1 MDGFPT
7 DTAATRTIGLRH
19 YTRAASV
26 LMPALLLG
34 VLLGCTAGGT
44 GGGGSG
50 GSDGGPAALACDDV
64 TVLFS
69 ADQVL
74 ADPDGDCFAW
84 VDAMHGRVVRQT
96 VGSASIWSR
105 RAEAGPGVLT
115 GAVHTLGVGWF
126 GPEGT
131 DIPERMSNPADKT
144 GVARLFLFRP
154 DGSGPD
160 ALASP
165 LFDMYNPA
173 IPAETNHSAFQDVLP
188 RNDFFVAVVDSQKL
202 DVAML
207 APTPQPLVH
216 ETLPLYDP
224 DGVTT
229 TEPTHADP
237 GEGDLVLLMGFPN
250 TGDLAGELAA
260 SVGRVLSHAEA
271 AGVIEMLADARDEE
285 GDIPYEPEVEMII
298 EAQSV
303 TGMSGGAVFNRD
315 GQQLGI
321 LVRASDVHDGTQYVR
336 AVRMAYVVAR
346 LAIALDNL
354 SPEDQAVVQRYLE
367 PGN

>member
-1 MDGFPT
+1 MDRFPT
-7 DTAATRTIGLRH
+7 DATATRMIHLRH
-19 YTRAASV
+19 NSRAASV
-26 LMPALLLG
+26 LMLALLLS
-34 VLLGCTAGGT
+34 VLHGCPGGSSGGF
-44 GGGGSG
+44 GGGAPS
-50 GSDGGPAALACDDV
+50 PTCDDV

-69 ADQVL
+69 AEQVL
-74 ADPDGDCFAW
+74 AEPDGDCFAW
-84 VDAMHGRVVRQT
+84 VDAVHGRVVRQS

-131 DIPERMSNPADKT
+131 DIPERMSNPADTT
-144 GVARLFLFRP
+144 GVPRLFLFLP

-160 ALASP
+160 ELASP

-173 IPAETNHSAFQDVLP
+173 IPADANHDAFRDLPP

-202 DVAML
+202 DVGLL
-207 APTPQPLVH
+207 APTPEPLVN

-229 TEPTHADP
+229 AEPTHADP
-237 GEGDLVLLMGFPN
+237 VVGELVLLMGFAS

-260 SVGRVLSHAEA
+260 SVGRVLSDGEA
-271 AGVIEMLADARDEE
+271 AGVIEMLAGAQDEE

-298 EAQSV
+298 EAQAG
-303 TGMSGGAVFNRD
+303 TGMSGGAAFNRD
-315 GQQLGI
+315 GQQVGI
-321 LVRASDVHDGTQYVR
+321 LVRASEVHGGTQYVR
-336 AVRMAYVVAR
+336 AIRMAYVVAR
-346 LAIALDNL
+346 LATAFDNL
-354 SPEDQAVVQRYLE
+354 SPEDQAVLRQYLE
-367 PGN
+367 PRN

>member
-1 MDGFPT
+1 MDRFPT
-7 DTAATRTIGLRH
+7 DATVTRTIHLRRNS
-19 YTRAASV
+19 RAASG
-26 LMPALLLG
+26 LMLALLLG
-34 VLLGCTAGGT
+34 VLHGCPGGF
-44 GGGGSG
+44 GGG
-50 GSDGGPAALACDDV
+50 PTPTPACDDI

-69 ADQVL
+69 AEKVL
-74 ADPDGDCFAW
+74 ADLDGDCFAW
-84 VDAMHGRVVRQT
+84 VDAVHGRAVRQS

-105 RAEAGPGVLT
+105 RAEAGSGLLT

-144 GVARLFLFRP
+144 GVPRLFLFHP

-160 ALASP
+160 ELASP

-173 IPAETNHSAFQDVLP
+173 IPAEVNQDAFRDVLP

-202 DVAML
+202 DVGLL
-207 APTPQPLVH
+207 APTPEPLVN

-224 DGVTT
+224 AGVTT

-237 GEGDLVLLMGFPN
+237 GEGDLVLLMGFAS

-260 SVGRVLSHAEA
+260 SVGRVLSDGEA
-271 AGVIEMLADARDEE
+271 QSVIEMLANAQDEE
-285 GDIPYEPEVEMII
+285 GDIPHEPEVEMII
-298 EAQSV
+298 EARAV
-303 TGMSGGAVFNRD
+303 TGMSGGAAFNRD
-315 GQQLGI
+315 GQQVGI
-321 LVRASDVHDGTQYVR
+321 LIRASDVHDGTQYVR

-346 LAIALDNL
+346 LAAAFDDL
-354 SPEDQAVVQRYLE
+354 SPEDQAVLQQYLE

>member
-1 MDGFPT
+1 MDRFPT
-7 DTAATRTIGLRH
+7 DATTTRAIHLQQES
-19 YTRAASV
+19 RAASV
-26 LMPALLLG
+26 LMLALLPV
-34 VLLGCTAGGT
+34 VLHGCTGGFV
-44 GGGGSG
+44 
-50 GSDGGPAALACDDV
+50 GGPASPTCDDV

-74 ADPDGDCFAW
+74 VDPESDCFAW
-84 VDAMHGRVVRQT
+84 VDAVHGRVVRQS

-144 GVARLFLFRP
+144 GVPRLFLFRP

-160 ALASP
+160 ELASP

-173 IPAETNHSAFQDVLP
+173 IPADANHDAFRDLRP

-202 DVAML
+202 DVSML
-207 APTPQPLVH
+207 APTPEPLVN
-216 ETLPLYDP
+216 ETVPLYDP

-229 TEPTHADP
+229 TEPTHSDP
-237 GEGDLVLLMGFPN
+237 GEGDLVLLMGFAS

-260 SVGRVLSHAEA
+260 SVGRVLSDGEAES
-271 AGVIEMLADARDEE
+271 VIEMLANAQDEE
-285 GDIPYEPEVEMII
+285 GDIPYEPEVEVII
-298 EAQSV
+298 EAHAV
-303 TGMSGGAVFNRD
+303 TGMSGGAAFNRD
-315 GQQLGI
+315 GQQVGI
-321 LVRASDVHDGTQYVR
+321 LVRATDVHDGTQYVR

-346 LAIALDNL
+346 LATAFDNL
-354 SPEDQAVVQRYLE
+354 SPENQAIVQQYLE
-367 PGN
+367 PRN